1 MELTLTSAERELL
14 LEVLE
19 EHHRE
24 LLREIARAKHHEFKV
39 ALKGKEKLLESTVTK
54 LKAVHPGELAV
65 SSR

>member
-24 LLREIARAKHHEFKV
+24 LLREIARARHHEFKV
-39 ALKGKEKLLESTVTK
+39 ALRMKEKLLESTVTK
-54 LKAVHPGELAV
+54 LNVAPPPELAV
-65 SSR
+65 VGR